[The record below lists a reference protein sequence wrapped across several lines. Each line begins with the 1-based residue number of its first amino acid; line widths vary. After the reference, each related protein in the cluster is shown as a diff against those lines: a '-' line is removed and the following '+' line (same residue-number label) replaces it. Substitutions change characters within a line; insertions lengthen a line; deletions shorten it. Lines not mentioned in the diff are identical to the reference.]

1 MNRRRI
7 MLMNGQGEN
16 EVKEWVE
23 LLNERERTVT
33 DLQNVEFELSTSES
47 HSEYWVFFM
56 IQKHTGENTV
66 NGQVTI
72 KVNGASLGYYM
83 LAQDYSKAII
93 DVSIHAYMQPVG
105 VIDYTR
111 SSVGVG
117 TNSIQVTRNA
127 MVGEETG
134 TGKLTLHFPANYTG
148 KINNV
153 KVCAR

>member
-1 MNRRRI
+1 MNRRRM
-7 MLMNGQGEN
+7 MLINGQEDDR
-16 EVKEWVE
+16 VKEWVE

-47 HSEYWVFFM
+47 HSEYWLFFM

-66 NGQVTI
+66 NGNVKI
-72 KVNGASLGYYM
+72 NINGASIGYYIIS
-83 LAQDYSKAII
+83 QDYSKNIV

-105 VIDYTR
+105 VIDFTR
-111 SSVGVG
+111 STVSVG
-117 TNSIQVTRNA
+117 TNSIPVTRNA

-134 TGKLTLHFPANYTG
+134 TGKLTLQFPANYTG

>member
-1 MNRRRI
+1 MNV
-7 MLMNGQGEN
+7 QEEN

-23 LLNERERTVT
+23 LLNESERTVT
-33 DLQNVEFELSTSES
+33 DAQNVEFELSTSES

-66 NGQVTI
+66 NGDVKI
-72 KVNGASLGYYM
+72 NINGASLGYYM

-117 TNSIQVTRNA
+117 SNSIQVTRNA
-127 MVGEETG
+127 TVGEEIG
-134 TGKLTLHFPANYTG
+134 TGKLTLRFPANYTG

-153 KVCAR
+153 KVYAR

>member
-1 MNRRRI
+1 MSRRRI
-7 MLMNGQGEN
+7 MLMSGQEENGM
-16 EVKEWVE
+16 KEWVE
-23 LLNERERTVT
+23 LLNESERTVT
-33 DLQNVEFELSTSES
+33 DTQNVEFELSTSES
-47 HSEYWVFFM
+47 HSEYWAFFM
-56 IQKHTGENTV
+56 IQKHAGENTV
-66 NGQVTI
+66 NGQVVI
-72 KVNGASLGYYM
+72 KINGASLGYYM

-117 TNSIQVTRNA
+117 SNSIQVARNA

-134 TGKLTLHFPANYTG
+134 TGKLTLRFPANYTG

-153 KVCAR
+153 KVYAR

>member
-7 MLMNGQGEN
+7 MLQGQEEN

-23 LLNERERTVT
+23 LLNESEKTVT
-33 DLQNVEFELSTSES
+33 DTQNVEFELSTSES

-66 NGQVTI
+66 NGQVII
-72 KVNGASLGYYM
+72 KINGAPLGYYM

-105 VIDYTR
+105 VVDYTR
-111 SSVGVG
+111 SSVGIG
-117 TNSIQVTRNA
+117 SNSIQVARNA

-134 TGKLTLHFPANYTG
+134 TGKLTLRFPANYTG

-153 KVCAR
+153 KVYAR

>member
-1 MNRRRI
+1 M
-7 MLMNGQGEN
+7 G
-16 EVKEWVE
+16 KEWVE

-111 SSVGVG
+111 SSVGVDS
-117 TNSIQVTRNA
+117 NSIQVTRNA

-134 TGKLTLHFPANYTG
+134 TGKLTLRFPANYTG

>member
-1 MNRRRI
+1 
-7 MLMNGQGEN
+7 MNGQGEN